1 MDWGTSFSGCDRRIM
16 SHDLPSY
23 DEALAIVKAHQFSQW
38 AENANPADLARLAE
52 QTLIEE
58 AGDQPDAI
66 KQILA
71 DALAGESLLE
81 GRW

>member
-1 MDWGTSFSGCDRRIM
+1 M

-23 DEALAIVKAHQFSQW
+23 DEALAIVKAHQFNQW
-38 AENANPADLARLAE
+38 AVDADPSDLARLAE

-58 AGDQPDAI
+58 AGDQPDPV
-66 KQILA
+66 KQLLA
-71 DALAGESLLE
+71 DALAGEAALE